1 MLAPLDVPVGFDG
14 YSYGLRDITGQKVH
28 LSRPKTFMEP
38 FGTGDVIGMHI
49 SLPPAVKTEDESQQQ
64 QDTQGVFRDRIPI
77 RFRGQLYFE
86 QPDYTASKEMDDLM
100 NPILPPQSQNN
111 PSIPVPRPSFLAL
124 QNSFIHVYKNGVFQ
138 GSAFED
144 LLSFAPPASQ
154 LGGKDLDDGMLGY
167 YPAVSVFR
175 HGIVRLNFGPEF
187 YCWPKELEGKGVRG
201 MWERY
206 EEMVKEDREWD
217 EIDERE
223 WEKDAATRMDTI
235 VGEVVGAGAEIKELA
250 DDEWT

>member
-1 MLAPLDVPVGFDG
+1 MSSLRLRGEGEIRVHIQELGLLDGKVSALELGETDVVLAPLDVPVGFDG

-64 QDTQGVFRDRIPI
+64 QDKQGVFRDRIPI

-111 PSIPVPRPSFLAL
+111 PSLPVPRPSFLAL
-124 QNSFIHVYKNGVFQ
+124 
-138 GSAFED
+138 
-144 LLSFAPPASQ
+144 
-154 LGGKDLDDGMLGY
+154 
-167 YPAVSVFR
+167 
-175 HGIVRLNFGPEF
+175 
-187 YCWPKELEGKGVRG
+187 
-201 MWERY
+201 
-206 EEMVKEDREWD
+206 
-217 EIDERE
+217 
-223 WEKDAATRMDTI
+223 
-235 VGEVVGAGAEIKELA
+235 
-250 DDEWT
+250 